1 MGKTE
6 REFIA
11 HIGEPIERLVGSGAT
26 QTVVRSREVL
36 VKING
41 AVIETIQA
49 ADDETDIHEKL
60 IARGFIP
67 GVRTDNTIVVSRKSL
82 DLRQKSFLVGIAV
95 FILIIGTLI
104 TVGVIDNNKLQDEI
118 ENSSAKAEAAC
129 TKQMDEVLKN
139 NGVTWNR
146 VVETGPFASKLA
158 TTGNTSYKTGWQI
171 TGTLP
176 AGLLSWSELPVAY
189 TCNALTDSDGDVRDV
204 TVKLHS

>member
-11 HIGEPIERLVGSGAT
+11 HIGEPIERLVGSGTT

-67 GVRTDNTIVVSRKSL
+67 GTRTGDQIVVTRK
-82 DLRQKSFLVGIAV
+82 
-95 FILIIGTLI
+95 
-104 TVGVIDNNKLQDEI
+104 
-118 ENSSAKAEAAC
+118 
-129 TKQMDEVLKN
+129 
-139 NGVTWNR
+139 
-146 VVETGPFASKLA
+146 
-158 TTGNTSYKTGWQI
+158 KTGSKNIVLGVAALVIILAMIVIWLINIFGGEDSPKGGSGYAVVACKNLVKNQLKAPSTAKFSETTASGSGASWQSSGVVDSQNSFGAMI
-171 TGTLP
+171 RTPFTCQLTYNES
-176 AGLLSWSELPVAY
+176 ADSWSGTARL
-189 TCNALTDSDGDVRDV
+189 SQ
-204 TVKLHS
+204 